1 MIDRFWAALAL
12 ALLLAA
18 VPTARSASLPPDL
31 ASLLGPA
38 DSLLVTAAD
47 GRRLIAWNAEAPR
60 VPASVL
66 KLLTAH
72 LALTRLGPDHRFTTG
87 LFQDEAGRLYVR
99 GHGDPLLISE
109 VLAGLARTL
118 APRLAPVSD
127 LVVDDGDFVQPLTIP
142 GVSDSANP
150 YDAPN
155 GALCVNFN
163 TIAVSRDASG
173 RYASAEPQTPLLP
186 FARTLL
192 QQRPPANGR
201 LVLTHDGGQAAVYAG
216 HLLAHFL
223 AEAGRPVAG
232 TVRRGTVP
240 PDVRP
245 VLVFASPFPLTEVIA
260 RMLEHSNNFIANQL
274 LIAAGAKAH
283 GLPGSLA
290 KGVRLAA
297 AHARR
302 HLGWTNFRLVEGSG
316 ISRQNRVSAADLDR
330 LLAAFAPH
338 RHLLREEGRTRYK
351 TGTLNGIQTRAGYI
365 QGGNGTMYR
374 FVILVNTPGRRA
386 DPVLAALRQRLP

>member
-1 MIDRFWAALAL
+1 MIGRFWAALAL
-12 ALLLAA
+12 ALLL
-18 VPTARSASLPPDL
+18 TAPPPARTASLPPDL
-31 ASLLGPA
+31 ASLLGPG

-47 GRRLIAWNAEAPR
+47 GRRLLAWNAAAPR

-72 LALTRLGPDHRFTTG
+72 LALTRLGPDYRFTTS

-109 VLAGLARTL
+109 VLADLARTL
-118 APRLAPVSD
+118 APRLGPVSE

-155 GALCVNFN
+155 GALCANFN
-163 TIAVSRDASG
+163 TVAVSRGPDG
-173 RYASAEPQTPLLP
+173 RYTSAEPQTPLLP

-192 QQRPPANGR
+192 ERRPPANGR

-223 AEAGRPVAG
+223 AAAGRPVAG
-232 TVRRGTVP
+232 TVRPGTVP
-240 PDVRP
+240 PGARP
-245 VLVFASPFPLTEVIA
+245 VLVFASPFPLAEVIA

-274 LIAAGAKAH
+274 LIAAGAAAY
-283 GLPGSLA
+283 GPPGSLE

-302 HLGWTNFRLVEGSG
+302 QLGWTDFQLVEGSG
-316 ISRQNRVSAADLDR
+316 ISRQNRVSAAELDG
-330 LLAAFAPH
+330 LLAAFGQH
-338 RHLLREEGRTRYK
+338 RHLLREEGRTRFK
-351 TGTLNGIQTRAGYI
+351 TGTLDGIQTRAGYVAGASGA
-365 QGGNGTMYR
+365 QYR

-386 DPVLAALRQRLP
+386 DPVLEAVTRRLP

>member
-1 MIDRFWAALAL
+1 MIGRFWPALAL

-18 VPTARSASLPPDL
+18 APTARSASLPPDL

-47 GRRLIAWNAEAPR
+47 GRRLMAWNAEAPR

-72 LALTRLGPDHRFTTG
+72 LALTRLGPDYRFTTS

-99 GHGDPLLISE
+99 GHGDPLLTSE
-109 VLAGLARTL
+109 VLAGLARDL

-142 GVSDSANP
+142 GVTDTLNP

-163 TIAVSRDASG
+163 TIAVRRDASG

-223 AEAGRPVAG
+223 AAAGRPVAG
-232 TVRRGTVP
+232 TVRPGTVP
-240 PDVRP
+240 PEARP
-245 VLVFASPFPLTEVIA
+245 VMVFASPFPLTEVIA

-274 LIAAGAKAH
+274 LIAAGARAY

-302 HLGWTNFRLVEGSG
+302 HLGWTAFQLVEGSG
-316 ISRQNRVSAADLDR
+316 ISRQNQVTATDLDR
-330 LLAAFAPH
+330 LLAAFVPH
-338 RHLLREEGRTRYK
+338 RHLLSSRGRTRYK

-365 QGGNGTMYR
+365 EGGSGTLYR
-374 FVILVNTPGRRA
+374 FVILVNTAGRRA